1 MSGRRSPFHPFQQL
15 SRSDWMTEPFM
26 DAFDRSEKA
35 TAPSAAIDGLR
46 IRSIRETKRLTQL
59 YVANVVGV
67 TTDTI
72 SRWENNRYPSIKRE
86 NAQKLADAL
95 EVPLDEILRQEPAAN
110 HPGPERS
117 AAPAPSSIPDKRV
130 LLFSGMGAV
139 LLLVVVLFFARNP
152 VSDPAAVRWAP
163 RYAAPGEVI
172 PVQVKVARRPGE
184 PFGFI
189 LKEKLPPGMRL
200 VSSLPP
206 SSAADS
212 SGSEVK
218 WLIPSGSTPVT
229 ISYSLRTPVH
239 RYQDKDTRLKGEIVL
254 RGAAA
259 SRTEAIGGSSD
270 IVVGAYHWADA
281 NGDGRIDDDEIMP
294 AYYVCDEMK
303 GLGLDWKTIEAIWT
317 GKGYRWDA
325 KNGYTVL
332 K

>member
-1 MSGRRSPFHPFQQL
+1 METPDR
-15 SRSDWMTEPFM
+15 TE
-26 DAFDRSEKA
+26 KI
-35 TAPSAAIDGLR
+35 TAPSVAIDGAR

-95 EVPLDEILRQEPAAN
+95 EVSLDEILRQEPAAPLSE
-110 HPGPERS
+110 PGEFTAPE
-117 AAPAPSSIPDKRV
+117 PSPFPDRRL
-130 LLFSGMGAV
+130 LLFSGVGA
-139 LLLVVVLFFARNP
+139 LLLVVVLIFARNDP
-152 VSDPAAVRWAP
+152 SDPIAVRWAP

-172 PVQVKVARRPGE
+172 PLQVKVVRHPGE

-189 LKEKLPPGMRL
+189 LKEKLPAGMRL

-218 WLIPSGSTPVT
+218 WLIPSGDTPVT
-229 ISYSLRTPVH
+229 ISYSVRTPAP
-239 RYQDKDTRLKGEIVL
+239 RYQGKDARLKGEVVL
-254 RGAAA
+254 RGAGAN
-259 SRTEAIGGSSD
+259 RTEAIGGSSE
-270 IVVGAYHWADA
+270 IRIGAYHWADA

-294 AYYVCDEMK
+294 AYYICDEMK